1 MCSYRIRNSSFA
13 KSFLTLRDLA
23 KNPGTKDRPIY
34 VHASYIRFK
43 ENIVTLTANGETFTC
58 EREIKCDNPN
68 LFNSNSGFA
77 QNSRINY
84 CFFDVK
90 DKNGKYLK
98 IWVTCEEM
106 YNSHHKE

>member
-34 VHASYIRFK
+34 VHASSIRFN
-43 ENIVTLTANGETFTC
+43 ENMVSLTANGETFIC
-58 EREIKCDNPN
+58 EREIKCEYPN
-68 LFNSNSGFA
+68 LSDNNSGVS
-77 QNSRINY
+77 QNNRIRY

-90 DKNGKYLK
+90 DKSGKYLK

-106 YNSHHKE
+106 YNAYHKE